1 MMSLHDS
8 LIVLGMSSDTF
19 ALSVRI
25 FNQIDF
31 NRIFFGI
38 LFVNTRVNGCSDMY
52 GWIRKVPDY
61 PQWEVRTFRHFRCCG
76 SNMQSRHYE
85 SFSNVLEYLIPVI
98 EREHIT

>member
-85 SFSNVLEYLIPVI
+85 SF
-98 EREHIT
+98 

>member
-38 LFVNTRVNGCSDMY
+38 LFVNTKVNGCSDTY
-52 GWIRKVPDY
+52 GWIRKALDY
-61 PQWEVRTFRHFRCCG
+61 LQWGVRTFRHFRCCG
-76 SNMQSRHYE
+76 SNTQSRHCK